1 MVTSQSSF
9 FPSHQLEI
17 VSETPIA
24 ELIEERITK
33 PSQEAFIDKGLEIPD
48 SYDVDTIRAMLQDPF
63 HIWVYWNVRPQVF
76 DKLKAVFPQHIAES
90 FSPVLKVT
98 ELTFNDVKFINILE
112 SGDYWLSVLPDKHYH
127 IEVGMLSSERG
138 YIRLLEA
145 DEITT
150 PRGTISTNID
160 PEPEYKI
167 AGQDFADN
175 LRASGFAAFAGMLGP
190 ERVMNALPENVSSV
204 LSTVSAGESLQDD
217 QINNLPPRIRALL
230 KELQERGEEGDL
242 TLLAF
247 LYLIPEYLRE
257 SVAEVEGL
265 FADALHPH
273 HVAPRYMVGSSEHRP
288 YPSRNPWLPS
298 MTNKTISC

>member
-1 MVTSQSSF
+1 MVMSQSSF
-9 FPSHQLEI
+9 FPSNQLEI

-33 PSQEAFIDKGLEIPD
+33 PSQETFIDKGLEIPD

-98 ELTFNDVKFINILE
+98 ELTLNEVSFIKIIE
-112 SGDYWLSVLPDKHYH
+112 SGDYWLNVLPDKHYRV
-127 IEVGMLSSERG
+127 EVGMLSSERG

-150 PRGTISTNID
+150 PRGTVSKNVD

-167 AGQDFADN
+167 VGQEFADN

-190 ERVMNALPENVSSV
+190 EKVMNALPENVSTV

-217 QINNLPPRIRALL
+217 QIDNLPPRIRALL
-230 KELQERGEEGDL
+230 KELQERGEGGDL

-298 MTNKTISC
+298 MTNKTISF